1 MEQISPIQALLQQR
15 TLLQLEY
22 YTEKEAFRKL
32 TEQMGMQRKVKRGDA
47 WFPLR
52 VGKSF
57 YNSLNQ
63 TAIEVFRTSDQ
74 DIEHNFEFGRP
85 VMFFMVKKMGKNEN
99 QGSIAL
105 QQPENASDAN
115 HKVQS
120 SNLKV
125 QSNQKVQSSNL
136 KVQSIKYFS
145 FTGTVSYVDGDRMV
159 ITVPDS
165 APLLDLQQST
175 EPIGV
180 QLSFDETSYKLMF
193 EALDRVMK
201 AKNNRLA
208 YLRDLFYSHQKAGRF
223 SFEPMKFPWLNP
235 TQERAVNE
243 VLWAKDV
250 AIVHGP
256 PGTGKTTTLVEA
268 INETLMRESQVL
280 VCAQSN
286 MAVDWISEKLV
297 DRGINVLRIGNPT
310 RVNDKMLGFTY
321 ERRFESHPD
330 YPQLWAIRK
339 AIRELRKNR
348 KKGSENYHQKMD
360 RLKSRA
366 AEIEIRI
373 NSELFGEARVIA
385 CTLIGSAHR
394 LLEGMKFGT
403 LFIDEAAQALEAAC
417 WIPMRRASR
426 VILAGDHCQLPP
438 TVKSI
443 AALRAGLG
451 KTLMERIAENKP
463 EVVTLLKIQYRMNEE
478 IMRFSSDWF
487 YGGKVE
493 SAPQIKYRSVLD
505 YDHPIT
511 WIDTSNEENQI
522 TIEGEDAPEDSASTS
537 SSVSAANQ
545 NSDLNFKEQFVGES
559 FGRINKAEAELTLLT
574 LAEYFTKIGK
584 QRVLSESI
592 DVGIISPYR
601 AQVQYL
607 KKLIKKYEFFKPY
620 RRLISVN
627 TVDGFQ
633 GQERDVILIS
643 LVRSNDEGQ
652 IGFLKDLRRMN
663 VAMTRAR
670 MKLIILGNKDTMT
683 KHPFYKKLWEYV
695 EAINN
700 NE

>member
-47 WFPLR
+47 WFPLQ

-99 QGSIAL
+99 QGNTAL
-105 QQPENASDAN
+105 QLSENAN
-115 HKVQS
+115 H
-120 SNLKV
+120 
-125 QSNQKVQSSNL
+125 KVQSSNL

-297 DRGINVLRIGNPT
+297 DRGVNVLRIGNPT

-385 CTLIGSAHR
+385 CTLVGSAHR

-463 EVVTLLKIQYRMNEE
+463 EVVTLLKIQYRMNDE

>member
-47 WFPLR
+47 WFPLQ

-85 VMFFMVKKMGKNEN
+85 VMFFRSE
-99 QGSIAL
+99 GSEEL
-105 QQPENASDAN
+105 
-115 HKVQS
+115 
-120 SNLKV
+120 
-125 QSNQKVQSSNL
+125 
-136 KVQSIKYFS
+136 KYFS

-159 ITVPDS
+159 VTIPDS

-321 ERRFESHPD
+321 ERRFESHAD

-366 AEIEIRI
+366 AEIELRI
-373 NSELFGEARVIA
+373 NAELFGEARVIA
-385 CTLIGSAHR
+385 CTLVGSAHH

-417 WIPMRRASR
+417 WIPMKRASR

-463 EVVTLLKIQYRMNEE
+463 EVVTLLKIQYRMNDE

-522 TIEGEDAPEDSASTS
+522 TIEGEDAPEDSASTA

-584 QRVLSESI
+584 QRVLEERI

>member
-47 WFPLR
+47 WFPLQ

-85 VMFFMVKKMGKNEN
+85 VMFFRSER
-99 QGSIAL
+99 SEEL
-105 QQPENASDAN
+105 
-115 HKVQS
+115 
-120 SNLKV
+120 
-125 QSNQKVQSSNL
+125 
-136 KVQSIKYFS
+136 KYFS

-159 ITVPDS
+159 VTIPDS
-165 APLLDLQQST
+165 APLLELQQST
-175 EPIGV
+175 DPIGV

-321 ERRFESHPD
+321 ERRFESHAD

-366 AEIEIRI
+366 AEIELRI
-373 NSELFGEARVIA
+373 NAELFGEARVIA
-385 CTLIGSAHR
+385 CTLVGSAHH

-417 WIPMRRASR
+417 WIPMKRVSR

-463 EVVTLLKIQYRMNEE
+463 EVVTLLKIQYRMNDE

-522 TIEGEDAPEDSASTS
+522 TIEGEDAPEDSASTA

-584 QRVLSESI
+584 QRVLEERI

>member
-99 QGSIAL
+99 QGSTAL
-105 QQPENASDAN
+105 QQPENAN

-125 QSNQKVQSSNL
+125 QSNQ

-297 DRGINVLRIGNPT
+297 DRGVNVLRIGNPT

-348 KKGSENYHQKMD
+348 KKGSENYHQKME

-385 CTLIGSAHR
+385 CTLVGSAHR

-463 EVVTLLKIQYRMNEE
+463 EVVTLLKIQYRMNDE

-522 TIEGEDAPEDSASTS
+522 TIEGEDAPEDSTSTS

-683 KHPFYKKLWEYV
+683 KHSFYKKLWEYV

>member
-47 WFPLR
+47 WFPLQ

-99 QGSIAL
+99 QGNTAL

-115 HKVQS
+115 HKVQN
-120 SNLKV
+120 SNLKG
-125 QSNQKVQSSNL
+125 
-136 KVQSIKYFS
+136 QSIKYFS

-165 APLLDLQQST
+165 APLLELQQST
-175 EPIGV
+175 VPIGV

-321 ERRFESHPD
+321 ERRFESHTD

-366 AEIEIRI
+366 AEIELRI
-373 NSELFGEARVIA
+373 NAELFGEARVIA
-385 CTLIGSAHR
+385 CTLVGSAHH

-417 WIPMRRASR
+417 WIPMKRASR

-463 EVVTLLKIQYRMNEE
+463 EVVTLLKIQYRMNDE

-584 QRVLSESI
+584 QRVLEERI

>member
-99 QGSIAL
+99 QGSTAL
-105 QQPENASDAN
+105 QLSENT
-115 HKVQS
+115 
-120 SNLKV
+120 
-125 QSNQKVQSSNL
+125 NQKVQSSNL

-385 CTLIGSAHR
+385 CTLVGSAHR

-417 WIPMRRASR
+417 WIPMKRASR

-463 EVVTLLKIQYRMNEE
+463 EVVTLLKIQYRMNDE

-537 SSVSAANQ
+537 SADSASTSSAVSAANQ

>member
-47 WFPLR
+47 WFPLQ

-99 QGSIAL
+99 QGNTAL

-115 HKVQS
+115 HKVQ
-120 SNLKV
+120 N
-125 QSNQKVQSSNL
+125 SNL

-165 APLLDLQQST
+165 APLLELQQST
-175 EPIGV
+175 DPIGV

-321 ERRFESHPD
+321 ERRFESHAD

-385 CTLIGSAHR
+385 CTLVGSAHH

-417 WIPMRRASR
+417 WIPMKRASR

-463 EVVTLLKIQYRMNEE
+463 EVVTLLKIQYRMNDE

-522 TIEGEDAPEDSASTS
+522 TIEGEDAPEDSASAS

-574 LAEYFTKIGK
+574 LAEYFTKLSK
-584 QRVLSESI
+584 RRVLEERI

>member
-47 WFPLR
+47 WFPLQ

-99 QGSIAL
+99 QGNTAL

-115 HKVQS
+115 HKVQ
-120 SNLKV
+120 N
-125 QSNQKVQSSNL
+125 SNL

-165 APLLDLQQST
+165 APLLELQQST
-175 EPIGV
+175 DPIGV

-321 ERRFESHPD
+321 ERRFESHTD

-366 AEIEIRI
+366 AEIELRI
-373 NSELFGEARVIA
+373 NAELFGEARVIA
-385 CTLIGSAHR
+385 CTLVGSAHH

-417 WIPMRRASR
+417 WIPMKRASR

-463 EVVTLLKIQYRMNEE
+463 EVVTLLKIQYRMNDE

-584 QRVLSESI
+584 QRVLEERI

>member
-47 WFPLR
+47 WFPLQ

-85 VMFFMVKKMGKNEN
+85 VMFFMVKKMDKNEK
-99 QGSIAL
+99 QGNTAL
-105 QQPENASDAN
+105 QQSGNPSDAN
-115 HKVQS
+115 HKVQ
-120 SNLKV
+120 N
-125 QSNQKVQSSNL
+125 SNL

-159 ITVPDS
+159 VTVPDS
-165 APLLDLQQST
+165 APLLELQQST
-175 EPIGV
+175 DPIGV

-321 ERRFESHPD
+321 ERRFESHAD

-366 AEIEIRI
+366 AEIELRI
-373 NSELFGEARVIA
+373 NAELFGEARVIA
-385 CTLIGSAHR
+385 CTLVGSAHH

-417 WIPMRRASR
+417 WIPMKRASR

-463 EVVTLLKIQYRMNEE
+463 EVVTLLKIQYRMNDE

-584 QRVLSESI
+584 QRVLEERI

-670 MKLIILGNKDTMT
+670 MKLIILGNKNTMT

>member
-32 TEQMGMQRKVKRGDA
+32 TEQMGMKRKVKRGDA
-47 WFPLR
+47 WFPLQ

-85 VMFFMVKKMGKNEN
+85 VMFFRGEE
-99 QGSIAL
+99 Q
-105 QQPENASDAN
+105 
-115 HKVQS
+115 
-120 SNLKV
+120 
-125 QSNQKVQSSNL
+125 
-136 KVQSIKYFS
+136 IKYFS

-223 SFEPMKFPWLNP
+223 SFAPMKFPWLNP

-385 CTLIGSAHR
+385 CTLVGSAHR

-463 EVVTLLKIQYRMNEE
+463 EVVTLLKIQYRMNDE

-522 TIEGEDAPEDSASTS
+522 TIEGGDAPENSASAS
-537 SSVSAANQ
+537 SSVSASSSESAANQ